1 MERGGP
7 LDPAGCPAIAR
18 VKTSRLSFILLRS
31 LSLPAL
37 CLSLA
42 AHRAFSQSD
51 SGSLAHQL
59 FEQERWQQL
68 ADLPSEDGTASP
80 ELAYERGVA
89 LAHLELWEQARAV
102 LLAGSRR
109 APHDKRFLLELAG
122 VAFKQKKQGE
132 SIAFLNRA
140 LRIDPT
146 DAYAREFLA
155 TIYFL
160 QGN

>member
-18 VKTSRLSFILLRS
+18 VKTDRLSAILLRS
-31 LSLPAL
+31 LFLPAL

-51 SGSLAHQL
+51 NGPLAHQL

-68 ADLPSEDGTASP
+68 ADMPSADGAASP
-80 ELAYERGVA
+80 ELSYERGVA
-89 LAHLELWEQARAV
+89 LAHLERWAEARSV
-102 LLAGSRR
+102 LLAGSRS

-122 VAFKQKKQGE
+122 VSFKQKKQRE

-140 LRIDPT
+140 LRIDPNDT
-146 DAYAREFLA
+146 YAHEF
-155 TIYFL
+155 
-160 QGN
+160 